1 MLGWTFG
8 VMLLCFWPTLIGLPG
23 TWSAS
28 YQEHGFFIGGLTL
41 WLLWRDRHRLTDM
54 ADEGLPDLL
63 SVLAGLSLVWMC
75 AAIMNVRL
83 VQQGLLPLIV
93 MSWGFAVFGWG
104 ARRIVLAIG
113 LTYLLAVPFW
123 SFLVPV
129 LQRTTVVASG
139 GATQLAGIT
148 AVIGYDYIQIS
159 TGTFLVEEG
168 CAGLN
173 YLMGG
178 LVLGACYAHL
188 FVERWQ
194 TQLKIFLLAGATSIV
209 GNWIRVSVLIFLGE
223 ATAMQSPYIEDHL
236 WQGWAIFTALM
247 LPAYLLARRIE
258 LRDDA
263 RFGAAE
269 SSTDAELMKEAGSTP
284 ALDTLRPRRA
294 VVAGLA
300 ACAGPLAFMLI
311 GAIPRGSGVETT
323 VDVVGAVASWT
334 ISGSQTPDEWRA
346 DFSGVDREV
355 GWTLSDGT
363 DEIGATRQYFMD
375 QKQGA
380 EMIGYPNVLAPDS
393 MVVSDRVMG
402 PVGPSRR
409 FLHEAV
415 IRTADGPRVVWYWY
429 RVAGF
434 DTPFENKAKLLE
446 ILAFFRRSAAA
457 ELITVSA
464 ACEPDDCRGAANILR
479 RAMGASPLVPLDAS
493 SSEPSAE
500 PVVGG

>member
-8 VMLLCFWPTLIGLPG
+8 AMLLCFWPTLTGLPG

-41 WLLWRDRHRLTDM
+41 WLLWRDRRRLTDM

-63 SVLAGLSLVWMC
+63 PVLAGLSLVWMC

-83 VQQGLLPLIV
+83 IQQGLLAMILV
-93 MSWGFAVFGWG
+93 GWGFTVFGWS

-113 LTYLLAVPFW
+113 LTFLLAVPFW
-123 SFLVPV
+123 SILVPV
-129 LQRTTVVASG
+129 LQRATVVASG

-148 AVIGYDYIQIS
+148 AVIGYDYIQIT

-194 TQLKIFLLAGATSIV
+194 TQMKIVLLAGATSIV

-263 RFGAAE
+263 V
-269 SSTDAELMKEAGSTP
+269 
-284 ALDTLRPRRA
+284 LDVLRPRRA
-294 VVAGLA
+294 VVAGFA

-311 GAIPRGSGVETT
+311 GAIPRGSDVETG
-323 VDVVGAVASWT
+323 VDVLGAVESWT
-334 ISGSQTPDEWRA
+334 VSGSQTPDAWRA
-346 DFSGVDREV
+346 DFSGADREV

-363 DEIGATRQYFMD
+363 EEIGATRQYFMD
-375 QKQGA
+375 QKQGE

-393 MVVSDRVMG
+393 MVVSDRLMG

-464 ACEPDDCRGAANILR
+464 ACEPDDCRGAADILR
-479 RAMGASPLVPLDAS
+479 RAMGAPPLAPLDAP

>member
-269 SSTDAELMKEAGSTP
+269 SSTDAELMREAGSTP

-334 ISGSQTPDEWRA
+334 VSGSQTPDEWRA